1 MNIITSQHTVAS
13 HAKDL
18 DGNFVQW
25 PMEKN
30 DKTD

>member
-13 HAKDL
+13 HTKDL
-18 DGNFVQW
+18 DSKFVQW